1 MEGYELLAR
10 NNPGSLFLM
19 NTNMNN
25 SINNNILLSSSSPT
39 MTTIIDVYTGGK
51 RVAQIVENSRCGNE
65 LVLSQLQHVLDSNVH
80 IVPLKGDVFS
90 QASSLPIETME
101 ATIAAEYD
109 FESSYENWLPN
120 FED

>member
-1 MEGYELLAR
+1 
-10 NNPGSLFLM
+10 
-19 NTNMNN
+19 
-25 SINNNILLSSSSPT
+25 

-120 FED
+120 FEDWSEVGNLGSCLLHYSTYATQGKRTRDGESII